1 MLNEEL
7 KSLREGQK
15 ELTDKVGALELGQ
28 KELKDRVEILDKK
41 TDRLEAKQDKMISLI
56 SELDPKNTDRHLEL
70 IKLVNELK
78 EDLGAVEIMTSKNWN
93 DIAKLKSIR

>member
-70 IKLVNELK
+70 IKLVH
-78 EDLGAVEIMTSKNWN
+78 
-93 DIAKLKSIR
+93 

>member
-1 MLNEEL
+1 M
-7 KSLREGQK
+7 
-15 ELTDKVGALELGQ
+15 
-28 KELKDRVEILDKK
+28 DKK